1 MGKKYTL
8 LYGTGNA
15 AKLTAMRSY
24 LKELTDLEIIGL
36 KDLPLAWETP
46 EETGRDPLENARQK
60 ALCYYR
66 ACGRPVFSADSGLYI
81 EGLSEEEQ
89 PGVHVRRVGGVNL
102 TGEQMRAHYKQIAA
116 RFGGRCAAQ
125 YQNAVC
131 LVFSEDEI
139 YESRAEDLC
148 WDKFWLTTEERPQ
161 RMAGFPLDAIS
172 VDMASGKH
180 FYDCVWEKAP
190 DGDGN
195 GNGFSRFMREA
206 LQKHEER
213 LQGEARL
220 RERGEDSQEI
230 KPTEN
235 RKCGR
240 EGAHLTAE
248 PESTAGTERQDG
260 DGK

>member
-1 MGKKYTL
+1 MEEKYSL

-15 AKLTAMRSY
+15 AKLAAMRRY
-24 LKELTDLEIIGL
+24 LRGMKNVEIIGL
-36 KDLPLAWETP
+36 RDLPCAWETP
-46 EETGRDPLENARQK
+46 EESGRDPLENARQK

-81 EGLSEEEQ
+81 EGLSEAEQ

-102 TGEQMRAHYKQIAA
+102 TDEQMRAHYKQIAE
-116 RFGGRCAAQ
+116 RFGGRCVAQ
-125 YQNAVC
+125 YRNAVC

-148 WDKFWLTTEERPQ
+148 WEKFWLTTQERPQ
-161 RMAGFPLDAIS
+161 REAGFPLDAIS

-180 FYDCVWEKAP
+180 FYDCVWGQTP

-195 GNGFSRFMREA
+195 GFARFMREA
-206 LQKHEER
+206 LQRHEER
-213 LQGEARL
+213 QRAETPQP
-220 RERGEDSQEI
+220 D
-230 KPTEN
+230 
-235 RKCGR
+235 GR
-240 EGAHLTAE
+240 EGRCRNAARRTKEAAE
-248 PESTAGTERQDG
+248 RCQNGAQPRDG